1 MGKRDEEINEAFEK
15 AIGQPIRFTL
25 DHLPAALEEVIA
37 IATGR
42 LLLSHLKIQGIS
54 PDTIVAFLLRGYKW
68 YHQVKDGTLDH
79 LSESHQVRF
88 LFILI
93 PVLINQIKNPRANRK
108 NQLGRVRYH
117 QVENHAP

>member
-1 MGKRDEEINEAFEK
+1 MPKENEEINKAFDE

-42 LLLSHLKIQGIS
+42 LLLSHFKIQGVS

-79 LSESHQVRF
+79 LSESYQVRPPF
-88 LFILI
+88 SYLSSLAKSKTQELK
-93 PVLINQIKNPRANRK
+93 PGIN
-108 NQLGRVRYH
+108 
-117 QVENHAP
+117 